1 MNPSKRLGAWM
12 SLPAMALV
20 TAIATTST
28 GCGSSSPGGA
38 NIGTIDDG
46 ADLAALMDALAV
58 PMASVFTN
66 LSSGAVVRSDG
77 ASVRSERIASLTASA
92 ACPGGGTASYTTGSP
107 SVATFTA
114 CNLGG
119 VVVTGSL
126 SVFFYGVPP
135 SYGVNLEG
143 GSLTLSG
150 AASGTITIVSGMIQ
164 WTNPAT
170 DANTY
175 WEIAVTV
182 GSASYCAWSGGS
194 GCR

>member
-1 MNPSKRLGAWM
+1 MNLAKRLGAWI
-12 SLPAMALV
+12 SLPAMTLV
-20 TAIATTST
+20 TAIAATAT
-28 GCGSSSPGGA
+28 GCGSSSSEGA
-38 NIGTIDDG
+38 SIGTIDNG

-58 PMASVFTN
+58 PMAGVFTN
-66 LSSGAVVRSDG
+66 LSSGAVVRNDG
-77 ASVRSERIASLTASA
+77 ASVLSDRNASLTTSA

-107 SVATFTA
+107 SVATFTG
-114 CNLGG
+114 CSLGG

-126 SVFFYGVPP
+126 SATLYGVPP
-135 SYGVNLEG
+135 SYGVTLDG
-143 GSLTLSG
+143 GSLTLTG

-175 WEIAVTV
+175 WEINVTV
-182 GSASYCAWSGGS
+182 GGASYCAWSGGS

>member
-1 MNPSKRLGAWM
+1 MNLAKRLGAWM
-12 SLPAMALV
+12 SLPAMTLV
-20 TAIATTST
+20 TAIAATAT
-28 GCGSSSPGGA
+28 GCGSSSSEGA
-38 NIGTIDDG
+38 SIGTIDNG

-58 PMASVFTN
+58 PMAGVFTN
-66 LSSGAVVRSDG
+66 LSSGAVVRNDG
-77 ASVRSERIASLTASA
+77 ASVLSDRNASLTTSA

-107 SVATFTA
+107 SVATFTG
-114 CNLGG
+114 CSLGG

-126 SVFFYGVPP
+126 SATLYGVPP
-135 SYGVNLEG
+135 SYGVNLDG

-164 WTNPAT
+164 WANPAT

-175 WEIAVTV
+175 WEINVTV
-182 GSASYCAWSGGS
+182 GGASYCAWSGGS

>member
-1 MNPSKRLGAWM
+1 MNPSKRLGLWM
-12 SLPAMALV
+12 SLPALILV
-20 TAIATTST
+20 TAIATTAA
-28 GCGSSSPGGA
+28 GCGSSSSDGA
-38 NIGTIDDG
+38 NIGTIDNG

-58 PMASVFTN
+58 PMAGLFTN
-66 LSSGAVVRSDG
+66 LSSGAVVRNDG
-77 ASVRSERIASLTASA
+77 ASVLSDRIASLTTSA
-92 ACPGGGTASYTTGSP
+92 ACPGGGTASYTTGPP

-126 SVFFYGVPP
+126 SAFLYGVPP

-175 WEIAVTV
+175 WEINVTV
-182 GSASYCAWSGGS
+182 GGAPYCAWSGGS

>member
-1 MNPSKRLGAWM
+1 MNLAKRLGAWI
-12 SLPAMALV
+12 SLPAMTLV
-20 TAIATTST
+20 TAIAATAT
-28 GCGSSSPGGA
+28 GCGSSSSEGA
-38 NIGTIDDG
+38 SIGTIDNG

-58 PMASVFTN
+58 PMAGVFTN
-66 LSSGAVVRSDG
+66 LSSGAVVRNDG
-77 ASVRSERIASLTASA
+77 ASVLSDRNASLTTSA

-107 SVATFTA
+107 SVATFTG
-114 CNLGG
+114 CSLGG

-126 SVFFYGVPP
+126 SATLYGVPP
-135 SYGVNLEG
+135 SYGVNLDG

-175 WEIAVTV
+175 WEINVTV
-182 GSASYCAWSGGS
+182 GGASYCAWSGGS